1 MILSKATGYGIRAL
15 AYLACHSDNGPCG
28 LDDIATHEQIPPV
41 YLRKI
46 LGELRRH
53 RLVHS
58 VKGIHGGYELAR
70 PAETITL
77 IEVYRVLEPD
87 PYFDTCV
94 LGRGQCNYESPCAL
108 HDDWD
113 KVRNGMVTML
123 QTKTISALADRSTGS
138 AVLAQRP
145 SETKSERL

>member
-1 MILSKATGYGIRAL
+1 MILSKATGYGIRAM
-15 AYLACHSDNGPCG
+15 AYLARRSAQRSESVLCG
-28 LDDIATHEQIPPV
+28 LDEIAEHEQIPPV
-41 YLRKI
+41 YLRKV

-77 IEVYRVLEPD
+77 LEVYRVLEPD

-94 LGRGQCNYESPCAL
+94 LGRGQCNYESSCGL
-108 HDDWD
+108 HDDWENL
-113 KVRNGMVTML
+113 RNALVTML
-123 QTKTISALADRSTGS
+123 QTKTISALAHQSTGCQM
-138 AVLAQRP
+138 VLPR
-145 SETKSERL
+145 E